1 MQQRLT
7 YQPGPTHA
15 YEARWTCVATANPFA
30 SYSQAQYACPVL
42 DMGRAHKDTYGL
54 LVEMGPQDLTQA
66 IHLSLVP
73 SSTSHLTHFLFMFTY
88 MFQF

>member
-54 LVEMGPQDLTQA
+54 LIEMGLHKLPT
-66 IHLSLVP
+66 
-73 SSTSHLTHFLFMFTY
+73 
-88 MFQF
+88 